1 MSFEIIL
8 SILVVIIVGLLILF
22 RNNTYV
28 KKYWR
33 YSLILAPAIILLI
46 LKIMVTIRQK
56 KVDDTVK
63 SDPLKEH
70 ITDIKSKLE
79 EVNTVVKIEAAVA
92 KEKNDT
98 KIAELKEVQKITDD
112 QERRKRLAAMIG

>member
-1 MSFEIIL
+1 MTFE
-8 SILVVIIVGLLILF
+8 VVLLILIAIIVCLLIIF
-22 RNNTYV
+22 RKNSYV

-46 LKIMVTIRQK
+46 FKIIVTIRQK
-56 KVDDTVK
+56 KADDATK
-63 SDPLKEH
+63 PEPLKDE
-70 ITDIKSKLE
+70 ITNIKGKLE

-92 KEKNDT
+92 KEKNDV
-98 KIAELKEVQKITDD
+98 KLAELKEVQKITDD